1 MKAAEIFSSLEDRIV
16 RGELRAGDALPT
28 VREAA
33 ELWRVNK
40 NTVAAAYR
48 MLQNAGLIFSS
59 GRNGSVVG
67 GPVAPHAATG
77 WTPSYDGVIA
87 ANGGNPDRALLP
99 SALMVRAQLQK
110 VSTDPLL
117 YGEADDAV
125 PLLQWARESFAGDG
139 VPAESLFVGSGT
151 MAVLDIALRNCL
163 SPGDA
168 VALEDPAYATTIGL
182 VRSIGL
188 KAVPMAMDAQGVRPE
203 ALQAAIQAG
212 CKAVIVSTRAQNP
225 TGICTSA
232 ERAKQLAPIVARAKQ
247 TLFLDDDHSSL
258 LELAPYRT
266 VVSANAERWLVTRSV
281 SKFLGPDMRVAVAA
295 GDALTVARIAR
306 AQAYAMGWVSSML
319 QRLAGG
325 LLQQPAVLSRVREA
339 GAVYRE
345 RYAYMKKALRG
356 IGIETVGTA
365 GFNIWVP
372 CENEAL
378 VAQSLLGSGWRIR
391 TGADFTIEA
400 APGFRVTTAA
410 LDKDAA
416 DAFVAALA
424 QAMTVRPQQLA

>member
-33 ELWRVNK
+33 ELWQVNK

-48 MLQNAGLIFSS
+48 MLQNAGLIYSA

-67 GPVAPHAATG
+67 GPVAPHATTG
-77 WTPSYDGVIA
+77 WTPSPDGVIA
-87 ANGGNPDRALLP
+87 ANGGNPDRTLLP

-110 VSTDPLL
+110 ISTDPLL
-117 YGEADDAV
+117 YGEADEAM
-125 PLLQWARESFAGDG
+125 PLMEWARASFDADG
-139 VPAESLFVGSGT
+139 IPADSLFIGSGT
-151 MAVLDIALRNCL
+151 MAVLDMVLRNCL
-163 SPGDA
+163 APGDL
-168 VALEDPAYATTIGL
+168 VALEDPAYATTVGL

-188 KAVPMAMDAQGVRPE
+188 KTFPLAMDAQGVSPE
-203 ALQAAIQAG
+203 ALQAAIKAG
-212 CKAVIVSTRAQNP
+212 CKAVILSTRAQNP

-232 ERAKQLAPIVARAKQ
+232 ERAKQLAPIVAKAKQ

-258 LELAPYRT
+258 LELAPYRNL
-266 VVSANAERWLVTRSV
+266 VAAHAECWLVTRSV

-306 AQAYAMGWVSSML
+306 AQAYSMGWVSSLL
-319 QRLAGG
+319 QRLVGG
-325 LLQQPAVLSRVREA
+325 LLQQPAVHTLVRDA
-339 GAVYRE
+339 GKIYRE
-345 RYAYMKKALRG
+345 RYRYMQKALRR
-356 IGIETVGTA
+356 IGIETTGTA

-372 CENEAL
+372 CADDASI
-378 VAQSLLGSGWRIR
+378 AQSLIASGWHIR
-391 TGADFTIEA
+391 TGADFTLES

-410 LDKDAA
+410 LDQAAA

-424 QAMTVRPQQLA
+424 QALTARPTQLA